1 MKKLIMALLIGSM
14 VFGLTACG
22 SAAATSE
29 TAEADTAAVSE
40 PEEAG
45 AETAEADTAAAETE
59 EAAAEADSEAAETDA
74 AAFTVGD
81 KIKSIQEKGVLVVGC
96 DASYAPYSFV
106 DVTSGNTDPVG
117 IDIEIAKILADRLGV
132 ELKLEPMIFNAVISA
147 LATDKLD
154 VVIDGVTPSDE
165 QRETVDF
172 SKEYMTC
179 AEGIVI
185 KKEDADQF
193 KSCED
198 FDGYTVAANIGS
210 SEERFVK
217 ECLPGATPLSL
228 DKIPSSMMELQ
239 AGNVA
244 GVCMEKTVGQQYVD
258 AYDNLTWSEAS
269 DDSFNSVKAIAVN
282 KGNDDLLEL
291 VNTVIDECVDSGK
304 IDEWLAVYSKQAAEM
319 NKANAE

>member
-1 MKKLIMALLIGSM
+1 MKKLIAALLMGTMAFSLM
-14 VFGLTACG
+14 ACG
-22 SAAATSE
+22 ADSTTADTTE
-29 TAEADTAAVSE
+29 PTVKEETTEEEVTEEEITEETTEKTAESE
-40 PEEAG
+40 EK
-45 AETAEADTAAAETE
+45 TTN
-59 EAAAEADSEAAETDA
+59 TDY
-74 AAFTVGD
+74 TVGD
-81 KIKSIQEKGVLVVGC
+81 KIKEIQEKGVLVVGC

-106 DVTSGNTDPVG
+106 DVTTGNQDPVG

-132 ELKLEPMIFNAVISA
+132 ELKLEPMVFNAVLSA

-172 SKEYMTC
+172 SNAYMTC
-179 AEGIVI
+179 EEGIVI
-185 KKEDADQF
+185 KQENGDKYKTCADF
-193 KSCED
+193 E
-198 FDGYTVAANIGS
+198 GVTVAANIGS

-217 ECLPGATPLSL
+217 ECLPGATVLSL

-239 AGNVA
+239 ADNVA

-269 DDSFNSVKAIAVN
+269 DNSFDSIKAIAVN

-291 VNTVIDECVDSGK
+291 INTIIEECQNDGK
-304 IDEWLAVYSKQAAEM
+304 IDEWLAIYSKQAAEM